1 MSKSGRLRWCLKRGT
16 ASGSTWGRAMAP
28 ARPATCIITP
38 TTTAAPTRSIPAVTR
53 SPICCSRSSRLAR
66 LNKTTNQR
74 QPENEIRGRKLM
86 KRFAGILLYS
96 VLITVGVQTASAA
109 EKYPNRP
116 IKILV
121 PYAPGG
127 ATDITARIVA
137 DEMSKI
143 TGQGIVVLNKPGAFG
158 LLAIDELVK
167 SAPDGYTLMVGNVS
181 TNAITP
187 ILYSKK
193 MTFDYGKS
201 VFAVS
206 NLIDVPAFL
215 VVTTANDFP
224 VKSVKDLIDYSKKN
238 PGKVRYGT
246 VGVGSYPH
254 YDMAYF
260 AKLAGDLDMVAI
272 PNKNGASGVI
282 QDMLRGVAQA
292 TFLNVASASGMVKS
306 GKIRAIAVVNRTR
319 LPDYPDVPTM
329 KEVGFPDVG
338 TMAWNALFAPAKTPK
353 PVLEALY
360 KATAKAMESPELIEK
375 FNKQNII
382 VTPSK
387 SLADAHEWLN
397 EDMKHWHTITDAVKI
412 EIPQ

>member
-1 MSKSGRLRWCLKRGT
+1 
-16 ASGSTWGRAMAP
+16 
-28 ARPATCIITP
+28 
-38 TTTAAPTRSIPAVTR
+38 
-53 SPICCSRSSRLAR
+53 
-66 LNKTTNQR
+66 
-74 QPENEIRGRKLM
+74 M

-137 DEMSKI
+137 DEMGKI

-201 VFAVS
+201 VVAVS

-260 AKLAGDLDMVAI
+260 AKKAGDLDMVAI

-282 QDMLRGVAQA
+282 QDMLRGDVHAA
-292 TFLNVASASGMVKS
+292 FLNVASSAGMVQS
-306 GKIRAIAVVNRTR
+306 GKFRAIALVNDAR
-319 LPDYPDVPTM
+319 LPAYPDVPTM
-329 KEVGFPDVG
+329 KESGFPDVG
-338 TMAWNALFAPAKTPK
+338 TIAWNGMFAPAATPK
-353 PVLEALY
+353 P
-360 KATAKAMESPELIEK
+360 I
-375 FNKQNII
+375 
-382 VTPSK
+382 
-387 SLADAHEWLN
+387 LN
-397 EDMKHWHTITDAVKI
+397 ELHAIVLKALATDAVKEKFGKQKM
-412 EIPQ
+412 EIAPNKTVSDADAWLSGQIKHWQSITSQVKIDIAP